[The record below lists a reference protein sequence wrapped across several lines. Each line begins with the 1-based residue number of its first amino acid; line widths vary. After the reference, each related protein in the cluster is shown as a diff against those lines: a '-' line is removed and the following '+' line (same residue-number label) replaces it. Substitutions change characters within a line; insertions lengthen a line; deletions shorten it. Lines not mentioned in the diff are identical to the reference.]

1 MAVAGDNFSSELNL
15 EVSLLGSP
23 PGERLLVLAF
33 GTDCAEVNSLLA
45 WQKWGSFQ
53 NYVTVRVT

>member
-1 MAVAGDNFSSELNL
+1 MCM
-15 EVSLLGSP
+15 GSP